1 MFPVAVYKLLRHSGI
16 RTFCL
21 LKNILSLGALGHF
34 RLKNQT
40 RKMDKIHKNLE
51 LYQVFMCQTVRI
63 FSQNI
68 YYSQKGLKHFVLE
81 ILGHFEL

>member
-1 MFPVAVYKLLRHSGI
+1 
-16 RTFCL
+16 
-21 LKNILSLGALGHF
+21 
-34 RLKNQT
+34 
-40 RKMDKIHKNLE
+40 MDKIHKNLE